1 MIILEDSNN
10 KSGKHEIK
18 NQYFRNRNIEVIRQ
32 RLPVGDYIM
41 ANDKVM
47 DVLRRKSNRGIPV
60 KMMDLIGTYKI
71 SIDVKN
77 SIQELVGNVCG
88 KQHKRFMDELI
99 LAQNNEI
106 RLIIL
111 VENEDGI
118 TQLSELHKWV
128 NPRLL
133 IRDRCGN
140 QKFPKAT
147 RGVSLM
153 KACYTI
159 QREYGC
165 EFLFCK
171 PKEAGAKII
180 ELLGGM

>member
-1 MIILEDSNN
+1 MIILADSRQHD
-10 KSGKHEIK
+10 KKH
-18 NQYFRNRNIEVIRQ
+18 IEKEKWFAEHGVEVR
-32 RLPVGDYIM
+32 RTKLYVGDYTLPR
-41 ANDKVM
+41 DQSVCVDTK
-47 DVLRRKSNRGIPV
+47 
-60 KMMDLIGTYKI
+60 
-71 SIDVKN
+71 KN
-77 SIQELVGNVCG
+77 IQELVSNVLD
-88 KQHKRFMDELI
+88 KDNRKNEDDKPRFRKELLRAKEADI
-99 LAQNNEI
+99 K
-106 RLIIL
+106 LIIL

>member
-1 MIILEDSNN
+1 MIILADSRQHD
-10 KSGKHEIK
+10 KKHIEK
-18 NQYFRNRNIEVIRQ
+18 EKWFAEHGIEVR
-32 RLPVGDYIM
+32 RTKLYVGDYTLPR
-41 ANDKVM
+41 DQSVCVDTK
-47 DVLRRKSNRGIPV
+47 
-60 KMMDLIGTYKI
+60 
-71 SIDVKN
+71 KN
-77 SIQELVGNVCG
+77 IQELVSNVLD
-88 KQHKRFMDELI
+88 KDNRKNEDDKPRFRKELLRAKEADI
-99 LAQNNEI
+99 K
-106 RLIIL
+106 LIIL